1 MIQISPKLR
10 NSIFLK
16 LYFKISIYPL
26 KIFFL
31 YRFACQLLSHAV
43 ETAAFIAQ
51 MPFVQPGC
59 RPDSNRAQLLFSNA
73 AALAD
78 FEDSLFV
85 HVSIEEVN
93 AFITD
98 HAIDIDTIELA
109 ESFAMAV
116 VLGPAGNTIAQN
128 LTLEI
133 VGEFYFKDNVDSN
146 HFLSSLERRSSALQP
161 TALPPGVQE
170 RNIVELEDN
179 QRLAEA
185 KDVLVSTIIHVLSNT
200 EPLFIS
206 KMRLS
211 FISDI
216 LEDLE
221 RAGILTQRHLSATT
235 MTILKKHIQLEVRHA
250 FGLLKGII
258 SRMRGDDIFRGR
270 IPAGWDTMLDD
281 RTAQDT
287 MEKMRSQGSD
297 IRDSLLHMTN
307 IISSSEEVPEWLSPD
322 KSLLT
327 AIHLI
332 ELDHNWN
339 GIQRELKMEH
349 LGHVLILAE
358 NL

>member
-1 MIQISPKLR
+1 M
-10 NSIFLK
+10 
-16 LYFKISIYPL
+16 
-26 KIFFL
+26 
-31 YRFACQLLSHAV
+31 
-43 ETAAFIAQ
+43 ETAAYIAQ

-59 RPDSNRAQLLFSNA
+59 RQDSNRALLSFSNA

-78 FEDSLFV
+78 FDDSLFA
-85 HVSIEEVN
+85 HVSVQEVD
-93 AFITD
+93 AFISD
-98 HAIDIDTIELA
+98 HAIDIHTIELA

-133 VGEFYFKDNVDSN
+133 VGEFSFKDNVESN

-170 RNIVELEDN
+170 RIIVELEDN

-206 KMRLS
+206 KMRQS

-216 LEDLE
+216 LEDME
-221 RAGILTQRHLSATT
+221 GAGILTQQHLSATT

-287 MEKMRSQGSD
+287 TERLRSQGTD
-297 IRDSLLHMTN
+297 IRDSLLQMAN
-307 IISSSEEVPEWLSPD
+307 IISSSEEIPEWLSPD

-327 AIHLI
+327 AIRQI
-332 ELDHNWN
+332 ELDDNWN
-339 GIQRELKMEH
+339 GIQPELKIKH